1 MTTPAVNAPAI
12 IHQNCVFD
20 WTVRRVLQVSK
31 QCQKKQQKQTNKKP
45 KKNKQCKA
53 QLELRGFGDAI
64 VRDRGSDSRCGSTHD
79 THVKRVSQRSPE
91 SRGFPLGTLVPP
103 TGNVDRVGWDKV
115 RHES

>member
-1 MTTPAVNAPAI
+1 MTTPAVNTPAI

-20 WTVRRVLQVSK
+20 WTVRRVLQVS
-31 QCQKKQQKQTNKKP
+31 
-45 KKNKQCKA
+45 KQCKA

-79 THVKRVSQRSPE
+79 TYVKRVSQRSPE
-91 SRGFPLGTLVPP
+91 SRGFPLGTQVPP

-115 RHES
+115 RKPSTQ